1 MSGFFPIPPT
11 IAARRIAS
19 VPQALYATT
28 ESEWVLPSAG
38 KPPTIFLEG
47 ITSDKQ
53 GNLFMVDIPYGRI
66 LRYDIAK
73 GDFSVVSQWDGE
85 PNGLALRDDG
95 HLVVADYKEG
105 ILSVDPSSG
114 KVSPL
119 LTRRNLERFKGPND
133 IIVAS
138 NGDIYFTDQG
148 QTGMTDPTGL
158 VYRLSPS
165 GKLDVLLSNGP
176 SPNGL
181 VLSPDEKFL
190 YVAMTRDNSVWRCPL
205 QKDGSTSKVMKFFTA
220 FGSSGPDGLTVDAA
234 GNLFICHASLECIFV
249 VDKTGRPLARIVAP
263 EDRDPSH
270 PAHFNN
276 CIFGSTESDR
286 NILYF
291 VDSAVGD
298 VYAVDWEQEGGTILR
313 ASA

>member
-1 MSGFFPIPPT
+1 
-11 IAARRIAS
+11 
-19 VPQALYATT
+19 
-28 ESEWVLPSAG
+28 
-38 KPPTIFLEG
+38 
-47 ITSDKQ
+47 
-53 GNLFMVDIPYGRI
+53 MVDIPYGRI

-105 ILSVDPSSG
+105 IVSACAAELTQLSVDPSSG

-138 NGDIYFTDQG
+138 NGDICERASDRADADFTDQG

-205 QKDGSTSKVMKFFTA
+205 QKDGSTSKVMKFCKSF
-220 FGSSGPDGLTVDAA
+220 L
-234 GNLFICHASLECIFV
+234 
-249 VDKTGRPLARIVAP
+249 
-263 EDRDPSH
+263 
-270 PAHFNN
+270 
-276 CIFGSTESDR
+276 
-286 NILYF
+286 
-291 VDSAVGD
+291 
-298 VYAVDWEQEGGTILR
+298 QLR
-313 ASA
+313 